1 MFPMRSMLLVVAA
14 STMALLPVQACRS
27 AKEPGSMTDKIDLP
41 PIADVLERHSAA
53 LMAID
58 GVVGTYEGRTDDG
71 LACIK
76 VMVVADSDALRA
88 RLPQS
93 LEGYRVL
100 VHETGE
106 IGPVDNN

>member
-1 MFPMRSMLLVVAA
+1 VALHQPLA
-14 STMALLPVQACRS
+14 QAARTNP
-27 AKEPGSMTDKIDLP
+27 AHDDELAGI
-41 PIADVLERHSAA
+41 VR
-53 LMAID
+53 
-58 GVVGTYEGRTDDG
+58 GTYEGRTDDG